1 MKINYNGTQVE
12 IEKNKNDNKERF
24 SFLDN
29 LYEIIYF
36 FINTKY
42 NTIIF
47 EDIDRYGEDI
57 CIKTIEDLKELN
69 SILNECSELKRRK
82 ITFIYS
88 LKDSIFETPT
98 EKAKMYYYIC
108 YAYFFYFEFVH

>member
-42 NTIIF
+42 NTIQLF
-47 EDIDRYGEDI
+47 
-57 CIKTIEDLKELN
+57 LK
-69 SILNECSELKRRK
+69 ILTDMEK
-82 ITFIYS
+82 IYVS
-88 LKDSIFETPT
+88 KQ
-98 EKAKMYYYIC
+98 
-108 YAYFFYFEFVH
+108 